1 MSIYSIFNRWL
12 EQNIFPRY
20 TLNDTNDAITIEK

>member
-20 TLNDTNDAITIEK
+20 NDTNDAITIEK